1 MSKRRKEKVEAAID
15 WATVLGPVLS
25 AGSTSPGSLAVQFD
39 ELADLQQA
47 TFAHVRRAVRPRPR
61 LAAVDL
67 PFATDSVPWFPRG
80 RFVAETPAAAAVRPG
95 AFMHYAAGD
104 YYIQDAGS
112 MLAVALMDARPGD
125 WVCDTCAAPGGKSSG
140 LLEQLAGSGVLVANE
155 VIRSRLSLLALALE
169 RTGYGNQML
178 TNLEVEQLSQLC
190 GPVFDRVLV
199 DAPCTGQTMVG
210 RGKQRLAAFSA
221 AQIAH
226 SSARQQRI
234 LRAAARLVK
243 PGGRLVY
250 STCAYSFAE
259 NEQVV
264 LEFARELEGWQLAKQ
279 PGFEAWASPLAAG
292 CYRVWPHR
300 HGCSG
305 AFAAVLVNAAAEQ
318 AHDDSAQVGLRL
330 SALRTRFGWR
340 ELESLPQGLEGLV
353 SLEAGCLWQGGNQ
366 IHRFD
371 TALPADW
378 IGAAVAGTELACRSG
393 EAHNQRWSP
402 SFGAAVLSGQGRNS
416 GNGDSGNGDFDSG
429 DSGDGVVLPVRGML
443 DVCELPLD
451 DGQAIR
457 FVAGES
463 LRGVEG
469 VSDAGT
475 AERGGEGWC
484 VPSWRGRRL
493 AWGKLTGGVLKN
505 HFPKAIRQPNAVC
518 Q

>member
-1 MSKRRKEKVEAAID
+1 MAAID
-15 WATVLGPVLS
+15 WSTVLGPVLS
-25 AGSTSPGSLAVQFD
+25 AGGTSAGPLAVQLD
-39 ELADLQQA
+39 ELGDLQQA
-47 TFAHVRRAVRPRPR
+47 TFAHVRRAVRPRPG
-61 LAAVDL
+61 LAAADL
-67 PFATDSVPWFPRG
+67 PFATDSVPWFAQG
-80 RFVAETPAAAAVRPG
+80 RFVAETPVAATVRPG

-112 MLAVALMDARPGD
+112 MLALALMDAQPGE
-125 WVCDTCAAPGGKSSG
+125 WVCDTCAAPGGKASG

-155 VIRSRLSLLALALE
+155 VIRSRLSLLGLALE

-221 AQIAH
+221 AQIVH

-264 LEFARELEGWQLAKQ
+264 LDFAREQAGWQLTPQA
-279 PGFEAWASPLAAG
+279 GLEAWASPLAAG

-305 AFAAVLVNAAAEQ
+305 AFAAVLVNEAAENN
-318 AHDDSAQVGLRL
+318 HDDLAHGELRP
-330 SALRTRFGWR
+330 SPPRARFGWR
-340 ELESLPQGLEGLV
+340 ELEGLPQGLEGLI
-353 SLEAGCLWQGGNQ
+353 SLQAGGLWQGGNQ
-366 IHRFD
+366 LHRFD
-371 TALPADW
+371 ASLPADW
-378 IGAAVAGTELACRSG
+378 IASAVAGTELACRSG

-402 SFGAAVLSGQGRNS
+402 SFGAAVLGGQGRDFLDRNS
-416 GNGDSGNGDFDSG
+416 DNGDSNSG
-429 DSGDGVVLPVRGML
+429 DSEGGVVLPVRAML

-451 DGQAIR
+451 DAQAIR

-469 VSDAGT
+469 IGVAGT
-475 AERGGEGWC
+475 DGRGGEGWC

-518 Q
+518 E

>member
-1 MSKRRKEKVEAAID
+1 MSKRRKERVEDSID
-15 WATVLGPVLS
+15 WSTVLGPVLS
-25 AGSTSPGSLAVQFD
+25 AGIASLGSQAVSFA
-39 ELADLQQA
+39 ELADLEQA
-47 TFAHVRRAVRPRPR
+47 TLAHVRRAVRPRPG
-61 LAAVDL
+61 LAAADL
-67 PFATDSVPWFPRG
+67 PFPTDGVPWFPQG
-80 RFVAETPAAAAVRPG
+80 RFVTETSPDASVRPG

-112 MLAVALMDARPGD
+112 MLALALMDAQPGD
-125 WVCDTCAAPGGKSSG
+125 WVCDTCAAPGGKSTG
-140 LLEQLAGSGVLVANE
+140 LLEQLAGRGVLVANE

-169 RTGYGNQML
+169 RTCYGNQMV
-178 TNLEVEQLSQLC
+178 TNLEIEQLSQLC
-190 GPVFDRVLV
+190 GAAFDRVLV

-264 LEFARELEGWQLAKQ
+264 VDFAREQAGWQLQSQA
-279 PGFEAWASPLAAG
+279 GFEAWASPLAEG

-305 AFAAVLVNAAAEQ
+305 AFAAVLVNEAAE
-318 AHDDSAQVGLRL
+318 DGYGGFAQGGLQL
-330 SALRTRFGWR
+330 PALRARFGWR
-340 ELESLPQGLEGLV
+340 ELEGLPRELEGLIAV
-353 SLEAGCLWQGGNQ
+353 EAGRLWQGGNQ
-366 IHRFD
+366 LHRFD
-371 TALPADW
+371 ASLPDDW
-378 IGAAVAGTELACRSG
+378 IGSAVAGTELACRTG
-393 EAHNQRWSP
+393 ESHSQRWSP
-402 SFGAAVLSGQGRNS
+402 SFGASVLSRVYPLVNS
-416 GNGDSGNGDFDSG
+416 
-429 DSGDGVVLPVRGML
+429 R
-443 DVCELPLD
+443 ELPLD
-451 DGQAIR
+451 DAQAVR

-463 LRGVEG
+463 LRGVG
-469 VSDAGT
+469 SVGDAGT
-475 AERGGEGWC
+475 VGRDAGGWR

-493 AWGKLTGGVLKN
+493 GWGKLTGGVLKN

-518 Q
+518 K

>member
-1 MSKRRKEKVEAAID
+1 MSKRRKEKVEDAID
-15 WATVLGPVLS
+15 WSTVLGPVLS
-25 AGSTSPGSLAVQFD
+25 SGGASPGPQAVHFD

-47 TFAHVRRAVRPRPR
+47 TFAHVRRAVRPRPG
-61 LAAVDL
+61 LAAADL
-67 PFATDSVPWFPRG
+67 PFATDSVPWFPQG
-80 RFVAETPAAAAVRPG
+80 RFVAEMPAAATVRPG

-112 MLAVALMDARPGD
+112 MLALALMDAQPGE

-250 STCAYSFAE
+250 STCAYSFVE

-264 LEFARELEGWQLAKQ
+264 LDFTSEQAGWKLASQ
-279 PGFEAWASPLAAG
+279 AGLEAWASPLAAG

-305 AFAAVLVNAAAEQ
+305 AFAAVLVNEAAENN
-318 AHDDSAQVGLRL
+318 HDDLAHGELRPL
-330 SALRTRFGWR
+330 PPRARFGWR
-340 ELESLPQGLEGLV
+340 ELESLPQGLEGLI
-353 SLEAGCLWQGGNQ
+353 GMHTGGLWQGGNQ
-366 IHRFD
+366 LHRFD
-371 TALPADW
+371 TSLPADW
-378 IGAAVAGTELACRSG
+378 IASAVAGTELACRSG

-402 SFGAAVLSGQGRNS
+402 SFGAAVLSGRGK
-416 GNGDSGNGDFDSG
+416 DSE
-429 DSGDGVVLPVRGML
+429 VQPVRPML
-443 DVCELPLD
+443 DVCEFPLD
-451 DGQAIR
+451 DAQAIR

-463 LRGVEG
+463 LRGIEG
-469 VSDAGT
+469 VGAADMDG
-475 AERGGEGWC
+475 RGGEGWC
-484 VPSWRGRRL
+484 VPSWRGRPL

-505 HFPKAIRQPNAVC
+505 HFPKAIRQSNAVC
-518 Q
+518 E